1 MKNIPPS
8 LLMQSK
14 ILVFML
20 AACAVIYIWLPNA
33 FDMTLIRNIVL
44 TYAVIVVTSG
54 LITVMTPDD
63 KDNNK
68 KP

>member
-1 MKNIPPS
+1 
-8 LLMQSK
+8 
-14 ILVFML
+14 ML

-63 KDNNK
+63 DKDNNK